1 MDILI
6 FYLSPVVGFVFMLT
20 LIMSFVAL
28 AAGRKVKRINKWLL
42 VSSLVVI
49 IGMFSYLSL

>member
-20 LIMSFVAL
+20 LIMTFVAL
-28 AAGRKVKRINKWLL
+28 AGGRPVKRINKWLL
-42 VSSLVVI
+42 ISSLVII